1 MGDQGSSFPMNETS
15 VTVFQDK
22 RTDDTCAHRE
32 VCPNARGSKGSKK
45 PFEKVI
51 DIYKSDA
58 HSAGIK
64 PITFFRQ
71 VFAACL
77 YPDLLH
83 SDKFPADV
91 RQRAQGMLGAFK
103 GGSMGSYGHTP
114 GLPYV
119 KQKLA
124 EFISRRDGGI
134 PALPENIFP
143 CSGSQRALTIV
154 LRLLPLGTGVLTP
167 VPKCHTVAMAL
178 EEVGMDM
185 VPYHLCEEKGWA
197 LQVDEV
203 LRVLN
208 ASRGRYEV
216 LYIQNPGNPTGHVQS
231 RKSIEEVIRLAAE
244 ERLLL
249 LVDEADQDSVYG
261 EGSEFVSYKKVLFE
275 MGPGYSDTVEL
286 MSFHSVSQG
295 FMGEG
300 GLRGG
305 YVEMCNVDPAVVSAF
320 ETLLA
325 MDSGSSVPGQVA
337 LGVMADPPGPGDPC
351 HTTYVE
357 EVQTIQRTLVR
368 NVRQLQE
375 MLVTLPGVSYQPPVG
390 GRYVFP
396 RLHLPTA
403 ALQHAKSLGVEA
415 DQLYCRKLLEEEG
428 LCVGPG
434 SEFGQK
440 QGTHHIRLHVMIP
453 PELLEDALGRLKRFH
468 LRFLR
473 EFS

>member
-1 MGDQGSSFPMNETS
+1 MAARIASRSSS
-15 VTVFQDK
+15 S
-22 RTDDTCAHRE
+22 RISLLLH
-32 VCPNARGSKGSKK
+32 GSKK
-45 PFEKVI
+45 PHEKVI
-51 DIYKSDA
+51 DIYKSNA

-77 YPDLLH
+77 YPDLQR

-91 RQRAQGMLGAFK
+91 RQRAQSMLGAFQ
-103 GGSMGSYGHTP
+103 GGSVGSYGDTCGFP
-114 GLPYV
+114 NV
-119 KQKLA
+119 RQKLA
-124 EFISRRDGGI
+124 EFISRRDRGV
-134 PALPENIFP
+134 PALPENIFL

-154 LRLLPLGTGVLTP
+154 LRLLPSGTGVLTP
-167 VPKCHTVAMAL
+167 VPNCHTVAMAL
-178 EEVGMDM
+178 EEAGMDM
-185 VPYHLCEEKGWA
+185 VPYHLCEENGWA

-208 ASRGRYEV
+208 ASRGRYELRV

-249 LVDEADQDSVYG
+249 LVDEADQDSVCG

-305 YVEMCNVDPAVVSAF
+305 YVEMCNVDPAVAF
-320 ETLLA
+320 VFQTLLS
-325 MDSGSSVPGQVA
+325 MDSGSSIPGHIA
-337 LGVMADPPGPGDPC
+337 LGVMADPPGPGDPS
-351 HTTYVE
+351 HAVYVE
-357 EVQTIQRTLVR
+357 EVQIIQRTLVR
-368 NVRQLQE
+368 NARQVQE
-375 MLVTLPGVSYQPPVG
+375 MLDTLPGVSYQPPVG

-403 ALQHAKSLGVEA
+403 ALEHAKSLGVEA

-440 QGTHHIRLHVMIP
+440 QGTHHIRLHVMVL
-453 PELLEDALGRLKRFH
+453 PELLEDALGRLRRFH

>member
-1 MGDQGSSFPMNETS
+1 MLAELSSTP
-15 VTVFQDK
+15 Q
-22 RTDDTCAHRE
+22 
-32 VCPNARGSKGSKK
+32 GSKK
-45 PFEKVI
+45 PSEKVI

-77 YPDLLH
+77 HPDLLH

-91 RQRAQGMLGAFK
+91 RQRAQGMLGAFQ
-103 GGSMGSYGHTP
+103 GGSVGSYGDAC

-119 KQKLA
+119 RHKLA
-124 EFISRRDGGI
+124 EFISRRDRGV
-134 PALPENIFP
+134 PALPENIFL

-154 LRLLPLGTGVLTP
+154 LRLLPSGTGVLTP
-167 VPKCHTVAMAL
+167 VPNCHTVAMAL

-203 LRVLN
+203 LRVLY
-208 ASRGRYEV
+208 ATRGRYELRV

-231 RKSIEEVIRLAAE
+231 WKSIEEVIRLAAE

-249 LVDEADQDSVYG
+249 LVDEADQDSVCG

-275 MGPGYSDTVEL
+275 MGPGHSDTVEL

-305 YVEMCNVDPAVVSAF
+305 YVEMCNVDPAVAFTF
-320 ETLLA
+320 ETLLT
-325 MDSGSSVPGQVA
+325 MDTGPSVPGQVT
-337 LGVMADPPGPGDPC
+337 LGVMTDPPGPGDPS
-351 HTTYVE
+351 HAVYVE

-368 NVRQLQE
+368 NFRQVQE
-375 MLVTLPGVSYQPPVG
+375 MLVTLPGVSYQPPMG

-403 ALQHAKSLGVEA
+403 ALEHAKSLGVEA

-440 QGTHHIRLHVMIP
+440 QGTHHIRLHVMVP